1 MSTRAQDA
9 TLRHSRANNAFGL
22 SLFSELRLTR
32 QDQNVFFS
40 PASVSIA
47 LGLLY
52 TGARDKTLSEL
63 ASVLGLADAGLVDR
77 NAVLS
82 AYKSL
87 VDVKSPNA
95 TLDIAST
102 VLIKQSAKILDQ
114 YKCDAAWYF
123 HAQVRSV
130 DFLRDGSKVAAEI
143 NEWVSG
149 KTKGK
154 IPRLLGGAL
163 PGNTVAYLI
172 NAVYF
177 KGTWLAMFRASETK
191 GTWLAMFRASETKP
205 MPFYNH
211 GRDEVKVPTMSVRR
225 TFSYAYLEAI
235 GASALAIPYA
245 GDRFSMIIVLPSS
258 RTGLPNVEHLLTVE
272 VLEKL
277 ANDLVGQD
285 VTVLLPKFN
294 IETDYDLVSS
304 LRKLG
309 LESAFDSP
317 ADLSGISLANDL
329 MVSDVKPKALIE
341 VNEEGTV
348 AAGVTSVRVKP
359 KSFARSLPRPPPTFH
374 VDPPFLFSLWDR
386 EPQRALFLGAL
397 PKL

>member
-87 VDVKSPNA
+87 VDVESPNA

-130 DFLRDGSKVAAEI
+130 DFLREGSKVAAEI

-177 KGTWLAMFRASETK
+177 KGTWLT
-191 GTWLAMFRASETKP
+191 MFRASETKP

-245 GDRFSMIIVLPSS
+245 GDRFSMIIVLPRT
-258 RTGLPNVEHLLTVE
+258 RTGLSTVESQLTVDA
-272 VLEKL
+272 LEKL

-285 VTVLLPKFN
+285 VIVLLPKFN
-294 IETDYDLVSS
+294 LETDYDLVSS

-309 LESAFDSP
+309 LESAFDST

-329 MVSDVKPKALIE
+329 MVSDVKHKAMIE

-348 AAGVTSVRVKP
+348 AAGVTSVRVKQ
-359 KSFARSLPRPPPTFH
+359 KHSARSLPRPPTTFH
-374 VDPPFLFSLWDR
+374 VDHPFLFFIWDS
-386 EPQRALFLGAL
+386 EHKRALFMGAIT
-397 PKL
+397 KL

>member
-40 PASVSIA
+40 PASLSIA

-87 VDVKSPNA
+87 VDVESPNA

-123 HAQVRSV
+123 HAQVHSV
-130 DFLRDGSKVAAEI
+130 DFLREGSKVAAEI

-177 KGTWLAMFRASETK
+177 KGTWLT
-191 GTWLAMFRASETKP
+191 MFRASETKP
-205 MPFYNH
+205 MSFYNH

-225 TFSYAYLEAI
+225 TFSYAYLKAI

-258 RTGLPNVEHLLTVE
+258 RTGLSNVEHLLTVE

-277 ANDLVGQD
+277 AKDLVGQD
-285 VTVLLPKFN
+285 VIVLLPKFN
-294 IETDYDLVSS
+294 LETDYDLVSS

-309 LESAFDSP
+309 LESAFDST

-329 MVSDVKPKALIE
+329 MVSDVKHKAMIE

-348 AAGVTSVRVKP
+348 AAGVTSVRVKQKRSAP
-359 KSFARSLPRPPPTFH
+359 SLPRPPTTFH
-374 VDPPFLFSLWDR
+374 VDHPFLFFIWDS
-386 EPQRALFLGAL
+386 EHKRALFMGAIT
-397 PKL
+397 KL

>member
-87 VDVKSPNA
+87 VDVESPNA

-130 DFLRDGSKVAAEI
+130 DFLREGSKVAAEI

-177 KGTWLAMFRASETK
+177 KGTWLT
-191 GTWLAMFRASETKP
+191 MFRASETKP
-205 MPFYNH
+205 MLFYNH

-285 VTVLLPKFN
+285 VIVLLPKFN
-294 IETDYDLVSS
+294 LETDYDLVSS

-309 LESAFDSP
+309 LESAFDSTV
-317 ADLSGISLANDL
+317 DLSGISLANDL
-329 MVSDVKPKALIE
+329 MVSDVKHKAMIE

-359 KSFARSLPRPPPTFH
+359 KSFARSLPRPPTTFH
-374 VDPPFLFSLWDR
+374 VHHPFLFFIWDS
-386 EPQRALFLGAL
+386 EHKRALFMGAIT
-397 PKL
+397 KL

>member
-47 LGLLY
+47 LGLLH

-87 VDVKSPNA
+87 VDVESPNA

-130 DFLRDGSKVAAEI
+130 DFLREGSKVAAEI

-177 KGTWLAMFRASETK
+177 KGTWLT
-191 GTWLAMFRASETKP
+191 MFRASETKP

-285 VTVLLPKFN
+285 VIVLLPKFN
-294 IETDYDLVSS
+294 LETDYDLGGS
-304 LRKLG
+304 LPKLA
-309 LESAFDSP
+309 LEGAFATPPDF
-317 ADLSGISLANDL
+317 SGITLGNAR
-329 MVSDVKPKALIE
+329 MVSHVNPRPLLE
-341 VNEEGTV
+341 VNEEGTG
-348 AAGVTSVRVKP
+348 AAGVPSVGGKP
-359 KSFARSLPRPPPTFH
+359 KSFARSFPRPPPPFQVAH
-374 VDPPFLFSLWDR
+374 PFLFPIWASA
-386 EPQRALFLGAL
+386 PNRALFMGPF